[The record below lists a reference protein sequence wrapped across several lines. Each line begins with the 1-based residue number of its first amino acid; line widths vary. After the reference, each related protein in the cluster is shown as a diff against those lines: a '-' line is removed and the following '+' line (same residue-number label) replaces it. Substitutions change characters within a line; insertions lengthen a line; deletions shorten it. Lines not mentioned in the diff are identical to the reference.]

1 MGQLEQDYRGA
12 LDGLRFSDAGKERI
26 VKNLMERQE
35 REPVKGKRFRPLRTA
50 LIAAALC
57 LALVGTAFG
66 ATAAYRLMVQAFDSR
81 DYNGEKL
88 MGFEL
93 FGKVD
98 RYTLKEFSQQLQ
110 DDYNAWVSHK
120 NGSSPSKEFDS
131 WEDAKAYLGDGIPC
145 IWWDTGTT
153 IRESTYRV
161 SLTPNLGA
169 ETDGLQ
175 YVQLYSRSQ
184 LESRMTCETVV
195 LLYGEEDPRIN
206 YSMAGPL
213 GSEIKLLGDY
223 SMANGCTAQIVTQAS
238 PHDGDW
244 VPSYCMGFFVNSGL
258 LYEVTIFSGDPNET
272 GIAEM
277 EAQLYQVLDSF
288 A

>member
-1 MGQLEQDYRGA
+1 MGRLEQDYRET
-12 LDGLRFSDAGKERI
+12 LDGLRFSGAEKERI
-26 VKNLMERQE
+26 MKNLMEQQE

-66 ATAAYRLMVQAFDSR
+66 ATAAYKLMVQTFDSR
-81 DYNGEKL
+81 DYNGEEL

-93 FGKVD
+93 FGEVD

-120 NGSSPSKEFDS
+120 SGGSPSKEFDS

-169 ETDGLQ
+169 ETYDLQ

-184 LESRMTCETVV
+184 LESWMTCETVV
-195 LLYGEEDPRIN
+195 LLYGEENPCIN
-206 YSMAGPL
+206 YRMAGSL
-213 GSEIKLLGDY
+213 GSEIKVLGGY
-223 SMANGCTAQIVTQAS
+223 SMANGCTAQIVTQVS
-238 PHDGDW
+238 PHDEDW

-272 GIAEM
+272 GMAEM
-277 EAQLYQVLDSF
+277 ETQLYRVLDSF